1 MGGTVP
7 DLTIADL
14 AEILRECA
22 GVEETVDIDGDIA
35 DVPFADL
42 GYDSL
47 AVMEA
52 ASRLSRDYGVRLADE
67 VVLNA
72 STPGE
77 LLRLA
82 NSQIAAAT

>member
-1 MGGTVP
+1 
-7 DLTIADL
+7 
-14 AEILRECA
+14 
-22 GVEETVDIDGDIA
+22 
-35 DVPFADL
+35 
-42 GYDSL
+42 
-47 AVMEA
+47 
-52 ASRLSRDYGVRLADE
+52 VRLADE